1 MIENIKQYIL
11 KSRNNIDLLLL
22 GLLVLSL
29 PFERIPS
36 LDVFSVTIRASLAFG
51 VMVIVRS
58 LYLLITKKAH
68 IKKSIPHFLLLAF
81 VAWIIL
87 IIPESINLKRAVQVV
102 GYDVFVILLAV
113 SVAVIYRKDYLK
125 YLISLL
131 FGVTVVVSAFA
142 FYQFFGDII
151 GVPNTYT
158 GLAERYTSG
167 LFGFPRVQ
175 GFSLEPLYF
184 GSFMLIPTMLL
195 FTFTALKQHE
205 VTSSK
210 STKILLFVFSTVIF
224 ITVARGAFYGFIA
237 GIFVVV
243 LVALIK
249 RLASAKALIVAIAIV
264 IFAFIA
270 SLLIVNY
277 GSKIPL
283 DVTKTLGKTG
293 GSAFTQQL
301 LTTGLEGS
309 GDERAVAR
317 RQAIQLLQENKF
329 AIAVGIGPGQFG
341 PYITNNVA
349 SNSGWTIVN
358 NLTLELLLELG
369 FIGLGLVVVFL
380 AWITIDGLGT
390 LKNNKINIQSAS
402 CLGLIAYLATQ
413 AVQYQGFST
422 LYVIHIWVAIG
433 LLMGIIRVSQEN
445 SSSQSTKSKNKI
457 V

>member
-1 MIENIKQYIL
+1 MIKNIKEFIV
-11 KSRNNIDLLLL
+11 KSKNNIDLLLL
-22 GLLVLSL
+22 GFLVLSL

-36 LDVFSVTIRASLAFG
+36 FIVFEVTIRTSLIIGAL
-51 VMVIVRS
+51 VITRAI
-58 LYLLITKKAH
+58 YLLITKKVQ
-68 IKKSIPHFLLLAF
+68 IKKSLQYYLLLAF
-81 VAWIIL
+81 VVWIML
-87 IIPESINLKRAVQVV
+87 IIPESINIKRAIQVV
-102 GYDVFVILLAV
+102 GYDIFVILLAV
-113 SVAVIYRKDYLK
+113 SVSVIYKKEYLK
-125 YLISLL
+125 YLLSLL
-131 FGVTVVVSAFA
+131 LGVTIFVSAFA

-151 GVPNTYT
+151 GIPYVYT

-210 STKILLFVFSTVIF
+210 NTKILLFVFSTVIF

-243 LVALIK
+243 LITSIK
-249 RLASAKALIVAIAIV
+249 RLASAKALIAAIAIL
-264 IFAFIA
+264 IIAFIA

-283 DVTKTLGKTG
+283 DVTKSFGKKG

-309 GDERAVAR
+309 GDERAIAR

-329 AIAVGIGPGQFG
+329 AIVVGIGPGQFG
-341 PYITNNVA
+341 PYVSGNTP
-349 SNSGWTIVN
+349 SPSGWTIVN

-369 FIGLGLVVVFL
+369 IIGLGILLIFFISIV
-380 AWITIDGLGT
+380 IKGLGVLRT
-390 LKNNKINIQSAS
+390 NKINIESSA
-402 CLGLIAYLATQ
+402 CLGLMAFLASQ

-422 LYVIHIWVAIG
+422 LYVVHIWVALG
-433 LLMGIIRVSQEN
+433 VLLGIIRNTKKYEN
-445 SSSQSTKSKNKI
+445 
-457 V
+457 